1 MAKAAK
7 ERRKCARASI
17 VSVPLENDKGKMN
30 PPSLYC
36 VGEERRDRA
45 LPGACGQRSVVAK
58 NHGSERAYRPYP
70 ARKILIVVVLATG
83 IGEVNMVGHVRGHLR
98 RASVPTVVGQS
109 AVAKGPIRRS
119 SL

>member
-1 MAKAAK
+1 
-7 ERRKCARASI
+7 
-17 VSVPLENDKGKMN
+17 MN

-58 NHGSERAYRPYP
+58 NHGSERAYRTYP

-83 IGEVNMVGHVRGHLR
+83 IGEVNIGGCLVRH
-98 RASVPTVVGQS
+98 
-109 AVAKGPIRRS
+109 S
-119 SL
+119 SPNFS